1 MHLGDL
7 VAYFNDLLS
16 ECADQ
21 TAYFVDLL
29 WHILN
34 HSVAHTGSSV
44 MWAASEKWGVDAVC
58 ANWAMQLRRGV
69 NVLFTDWSE

>member
-34 HSVAHTGSSV
+34 HSVARAGSWV
-44 MWAASEKWGVDAVC
+44 MWAASGKRGVDAVF
-58 ANWAMQLRRGV
+58 ANWAVKLHRGV

>member
-21 TAYFVDLL
+21 TAYFVDSL

-34 HSVAHTGSSV
+34 HNVACAGSWV
-44 MWAASEKWGVDAVC
+44 MWAESGKHRRDAVC
-58 ANWAMQLRRGV
+58 ANWAVQLHQGV
-69 NVLFTDWSE
+69 DVLPTDWSE